1 MRLRTGGMSRFMV
14 RGAVIVV
21 SVVLLGAATPATAGA
36 TSPTGPMRWKLA
48 FDLRN
53 HPNRNPVPSMFG
65 KPAAWSLR
73 QSKSL
78 ARDGDYPLLPAY
90 SSTFGSAGLKA
101 WHGNKSGTCGRLPAI
116 GVNTTD
122 KSVPLCTGHVP
133 GSAAF
138 VVPTATQM
146 PVVAWTS
153 PYNGSIT
160 ISHDAVSDLDPTC
173 GDGVSYFVDLGTTPL
188 AAVTVANGGG
198 TVLPS
203 MVVPIKK
210 GQSLNFIV
218 SPGPSNN
225 SSCDT
230 TQLQITIDGTVSVVS

>member
-1 MRLRTGGMSRFMV
+1 MI
-14 RGAVIVV
+14 RGAVIAV

-36 TSPTGPMRWKLA
+36 TPPTGFMRWKLA

-53 HPNRNPVPSMFG
+53 HPNQNPLPSMFG
-65 KPAAWSLR
+65 KPAAWSFR
-73 QSKSL
+73 QSRTL
-78 ARDGDYPLLPAY
+78 RRDGDYPLLRSF
-90 SSTFGSAGLKA
+90 SSTYGSVGLKA
-101 WHGNKSGTCGRLPAI
+101 WHGNRSGTCGRLPAI

-122 KSVPLCTGHVP
+122 TSKPLCTAHVP
-133 GSAAF
+133 VGAAF
-138 VVPTATQM
+138 VVPAATQM

-153 PYNGSIT
+153 PYDGSIT

-173 GDGVSYFVDLGTTPL
+173 GNGVSYFVDLGTMPL

-218 SPGPSNN
+218 SPGPSGSN
-225 SSCDT
+225 SSCNT
-230 TQLQITIDGTVSVVS
+230 TQLQITIDGTVSAVA